1 MGNLLQDIRYGIR
14 RLLKQPI
21 ITIVAIISL
30 GLGIGANTSI
40 FSVVN
45 AVLLRPLPYQNSE
58 RLVFVWETNSQAI
71 AALMG
76 IANHNQVAAA
86 NYLDWTKQNSSFE
99 DMAALRSL
107 NFNLTGGDRPERVAG
122 AIVTQNLFSLLG
134 VKASL
139 GRTFLPED
147 AQPDRG
153 RVVVLSA
160 GLWQR
165 RFGGDQNVIGQ
176 KLSLNNE
183 SFSVIGVAP
192 PEFQY
197 PETAEL
203 WVLSRLAVPEAPGA
217 ANANLLTNRLAHYL
231 FVLGRLKPGV
241 SIQQAQA
248 DMTKIS
254 ANLQSQF
261 PQTNSGAGARVVSMQ
276 EEIVGDIKPALKILL
291 AVVAFVLLIACANIA
306 NLLLAR
312 ASSLSK
318 EIAVR
323 VALGASRLR
332 IIRQL
337 LTESTLL
344 ALAGGALGLVL
355 AYEGI
360 KVLVALNPG
369 DIPRVKEINL
379 DFYVLGWTIF
389 LSVLTGVL
397 SGLAPALQ
405 VSRPN
410 LNETLQ
416 EGGRGA
422 DPGAARHRVRNL
434 LVILEVAVSL
444 VLLTGAGLLIKSFI
458 NLQRVDPGFNAE
470 NVLTM
475 RLSLPSYKYAQP
487 DQQKAFTSDLLQ
499 RVKNLPGVE
508 SAAISTALPLSTVES
523 ASSFLLEGQL
533 PPSDGSS
540 FPIADFRTVS
550 PDYFRVLHI
559 PVLKGRVFT
568 DADTKDVPNVAVI
581 NQTMAR
587 NVFGDQDPIGKRM
600 FIGGDKNA
608 SSIVGVVGDV
618 RHKSLES
625 EPKPEMYVTY
635 LQAPPTFYTLA
646 VRTKLEPASMVGA
659 VRNEILAIDKD
670 QPVSAVKTMS
680 EMRSESLAPLRFN
693 TVALSIFA
701 GLGLILAA
709 VGIYGVM
716 AYSVGQR
723 THEIGIRMALG
734 AQPGA
739 VLRLILRQGMLL
751 VLIGVVVGLALSFGL
766 TRIMASFLYGV
777 TATDPATFV
786 FVAVVLSLVALLA
799 NYIPARRATKVDPL
813 IALRNE

>member
-1 MGNLLQDIRYGIR
+1 MANLLQDIRYGIR

-21 ITIVAIISL
+21 ITIVAIVSL

-45 AVLLRPLPYQNSE
+45 AVLLRPLPYHDSE
-58 RLVFVWETNSQAI
+58 RLVVVWETNSQSI
-71 AALMG
+71 AALMN
-76 IANHNQVAAA
+76 IQNRNQVAPA
-86 NYLDWTKQNSSFE
+86 NYLDWTTQNTSF
-99 DMAALRSL
+99 DGMAAIRVL
-107 NFNLTGGDRPERVAG
+107 NFNLTGGDRPERVPG

-134 VKASL
+134 VKPAL

-147 AQPDRG
+147 AQPERE

-165 RFGGDQNVIGQ
+165 RFGGDQNIIGQ
-176 KLSLNNE
+176 KLTLNNQ

-197 PETAEL
+197 PDTAEL
-203 WVLSRLAVPEAPGA
+203 WALSRLAVPEAPGA

-231 FVLGRLKPGV
+231 LVLGRLKPGV
-241 SIQQAQA
+241 TIQQAQA
-248 DMTKIS
+248 DMTKI
-254 ANLQSQF
+254 AGNLQSQY
-261 PQTNSGAGARVVSMQ
+261 PETNTGAGARVVSMH

-344 ALAGGALGLVL
+344 ALAGGVLGLVL
-355 AYEGI
+355 AYQGI
-360 KVLVALNPG
+360 QMLVALNPG

-379 DFYVLGWTIF
+379 DFYVLGWTVL

-422 DPGAARHRVRNL
+422 DPGATRHRVRNL
-434 LVILEVAVSL
+434 LVVLEVAVSL

-458 NLQRVDPGFNAE
+458 NLQRVDPGFNTE

-475 RLSLPSYKYAQP
+475 RVTLPSYKYPQA
-487 DQQKAFTSDLLQ
+487 DQLQGFTTELLQ
-499 RVKNLPGVE
+499 RVKQLPGVE
-508 SAAISTALPLSTVES
+508 SAAITTALPLSTAEA
-523 ASSFLLEGQL
+523 ASSFTVEGQ
-533 PPSDGSS
+533 PPPADGSM
-540 FPIADFRTVS
+540 PIANFRTVS
-550 PDYFRVLHI
+550 PDYFQVLHI

-568 DADTKDVPNVAVI
+568 GADTKDVQSVAVI

-587 NVFGDQDPIGKRM
+587 NVFGNQDAIGKRI
-600 FIGGDKNA
+600 FIGGDKNP
-608 SSIVGVVGDV
+608 SEIVGIVGDV
-618 RHKSLES
+618 RHTSLDT
-625 EPKPEMYVTY
+625 EPSPEMYVSC
-635 LQAPPTFYTLA
+635 LQAPPPAYTLA
-646 VRTKLEPASMVGA
+646 VRTKLEPESLAGA

-680 EMRSESLAPLRFN
+680 QMRSESLASLRFN

-739 VLRLILRQGMLL
+739 VMRLVLGQGMLL
-751 VLIGVVVGLALSFGL
+751 VLIGVVVGLVASFGM
-766 TRIMASFLYGV
+766 TRIMASLLYGV
-777 TATDPATFV
+777 SATDPVTFV
-786 FVAVVLSLVALLA
+786 FVAVALSLVALLA

-813 IALRNE
+813 VALREE

>member
-1 MGNLLQDIRYGIR
+1 MGNLLQDIRYGVR

-45 AVLLRPLPYQNSE
+45 AVLLRPLPYQDSG

-71 AALMG
+71 AALMN
-76 IANHNQVAAA
+76 IQNHNQVAAA
-86 NYLDWTKQNSSFE
+86 NYLDWTKQNQSFE
-99 DMAALRSL
+99 GMAAIRFL
-107 NFNLTGGDRPERVAG
+107 NFNLTGGDRPERVPG

-147 AQPDRG
+147 AQPERE
-153 RVVVLSA
+153 RVVVLST

-183 SFSVIGVAP
+183 SFSVIGVMPA
-192 PEFQY
+192 EFQY
-197 PETAEL
+197 PDEAQL

-261 PQTNSGAGARVVSMQ
+261 PQTNTGAGARVVSMQ

-344 ALAGGALGLVL
+344 ALAGGALGLLL

-360 KVLVALNPG
+360 QVLAALNPG

-379 DFYVLGWTIF
+379 DFTVLGWTIL

-444 VLLTGAGLLIKSFI
+444 VLLTSAGLLVKSFI
-458 NLQRVDPGFNAE
+458 NLQRVDPGFNPD

-475 RLSLPSYKYAQP
+475 RLSLPFYKYAQP
-487 DQQKAFTSDLLQ
+487 DQQRGFTAELLQ
-499 RVKNLPGVE
+499 RVKHLPGVE
-508 SAAISTALPLSTVES
+508 SAAISTALPLSTMES
-523 ASSFLLEGQL
+523 ASSFLIEGQP
-533 PPSDGSS
+533 PPSDGSL
-540 FPIADFRTVS
+540 PIADFRTVS
-550 PDYFRVLHI
+550 PDYFQVLHI

-568 DADTKDVPNVAVI
+568 DADTKDVQNVAVV

-587 NVFGDQDPIGKRM
+587 NVFGDQDAIGKRI

-608 SSIVGVVGDV
+608 SEIVGIVGDV
-618 RHKSLES
+618 RHSSLDS

-635 LQAPPTFYTLA
+635 LQAPPSFYTLA
-646 VRTKLEPASMVGA
+646 VRTKLEPTSMVGA
-659 VRNEILAIDKD
+659 VRNEVLAIDKD
-670 QPVSAVKTMS
+670 QPVSVVKTMA
-680 EMRSESLAPLRFN
+680 EMRSESLAALRFN

-723 THEIGIRMALG
+723 THELGIRMALG

-739 VLRLILRQGMLL
+739 VLRLVLGQGMLL
-751 VLIGVVVGLALSFGL
+751 VLIGVVLGLVLSFGM

-777 TATDPATFV
+777 TAHDPATFV
-786 FVAVVLSLVALLA
+786 FVAIALSLVALLA

>member
-1 MGNLLQDIRYGIR
+1 MANLLQDIRYGIR

-45 AVLLRPLPYQNSE
+45 AVLLRPLPYHDSE

-71 AALMG
+71 AALMNLQ
-76 IANHNQVAAA
+76 NHNQVAPA
-86 NYLDWTKQNSSFE
+86 NYVDWTKQNTSFDE
-99 DMAALRSL
+99 MAAIRFL
-107 NFNLTGGDRPERVAG
+107 NINLTGGDRPERVPG
-122 AIVTQNLFSLLG
+122 AIVTQSLFPLLG
-134 VKASL
+134 VKPAL

-147 AQPDRG
+147 AQADRE

-165 RFGGDQNVIGQ
+165 RFGSDQNVIGQ
-176 KLSLNNE
+176 KLNLNNE
-183 SFSVIGVAP
+183 SFSVIGVMP
-192 PEFQY
+192 PDFQY
-197 PETAEL
+197 PEDAEL
-203 WVLSRLAVPEAPGA
+203 WILSRLAVPEAPGA

-241 SIQQAQA
+241 TIQQAQA
-248 DMTKIS
+248 DLTKIA
-254 ANLQSQF
+254 ANLQSQY
-261 PQTNSGAGARVVSMQ
+261 PETNTGAGARVVSMQ

-291 AVVAFVLLIACANIA
+291 AVVGFVLLIACANIA

-318 EIAVR
+318 EIALR
-323 VALGASRLR
+323 IALGASRLR

-355 AYEGI
+355 AYQGI
-360 KVLVALNPG
+360 QMLVALNPA

-379 DFYVLGWTIF
+379 DFNVLGWTIL

-416 EGGRGA
+416 EGGRGS
-422 DPGAARHRVRNL
+422 DPGSTRHLIRKV
-434 LVILEVAVSL
+434 LVVLEVAISL

-458 NLQRVDPGFNAE
+458 NLQRVDPGFNSD

-475 RLSLPSYKYAQP
+475 RVSLPSYKYTEP
-487 DQQKAFTSDLLQ
+487 EKIKGFTTELLQ
-499 RVKNLPGVE
+499 RLKHLPGVE
-508 SAAISTALPLSTVES
+508 FAAVSTALPLSTLEA
-523 ASSFLLEGQL
+523 ASSFQVEGQ
-533 PPSDGSS
+533 PPPADGSM
-540 FPIADFRTVS
+540 PIASFRTVS
-550 PDYFRVLHI
+550 PDYFHVLHI
-559 PVLKGRVFT
+559 PLLKGRGFSES
-568 DADTKDVPNVAVI
+568 DTKDVSNVALI
-581 NQTMAR
+581 NRTMER
-587 NVFGDQDPIGKRM
+587 SVFGDQGAIGKRL
-600 FIGGDKNA
+600 FIGGDKEP
-608 SSIVGVVGDV
+608 SEIVGVVGDV
-618 RHKSLES
+618 RHSSLDA
-625 EPKPEMYVTY
+625 EPKPEMYVSY
-635 LQAPPTFYTLA
+635 LQTPPAFYTLA
-646 VRTKLEPASMVGA
+646 VRTKLEPTSMVGA

-680 EMRSESLAPLRFN
+680 QMRFESLAALRFN

-701 GLGLILAA
+701 GLGLVLAA

-734 AQPGA
+734 AQPSA
-739 VLRLILRQGMLL
+739 VLRLVLGQGMLL
-751 VLIGVVVGLALSFGL
+751 VLIGVVVGLVASFVM
-766 TRIMASFLYGV
+766 TRIMASLLYGV
-777 TATDPATFV
+777 SATDPVTFMSV
-786 FVAVVLSLVALLA
+786 VVALSFVALLA

-813 IALRNE
+813 VALREE

>member
-1 MGNLLQDIRYGIR
+1 MANLLQDIRYGIR
-14 RLLKQPI
+14 RLFKQPV

-45 AVLLRPLPYQNSE
+45 AVLLRPLPYHDSE
-58 RLVFVWETNSQAI
+58 RLVLVWETNSQAI
-71 AALMG
+71 AALMNLQ
-76 IANHNQVAAA
+76 NHNLVAPA
-86 NYLDWTKQNSSFE
+86 NFLDWSKQNSSFE
-99 DMAALRSL
+99 EMAAIRFL
-107 NFNLTGGDRPERVAG
+107 NFNLTGDDRPERVPG

-134 VKASL
+134 VKPAV

-147 AQPDRG
+147 AQPERE
-153 RVVVLSA
+153 RVVVLST

-165 RFGGDQNVIGQ
+165 RFGGDQNVIGR
-176 KLSLNNE
+176 KLNLNNE
-183 SFSVIGVAP
+183 SFSVIGVMP
-192 PEFQY
+192 PEFEY
-197 PETAEL
+197 PDTSQL

-217 ANANLLTNRLAHYL
+217 ANANLLTNRQAHYL

-241 SIQQAQA
+241 TIQQSQA
-248 DMTKIS
+248 DVTKIS

-261 PQTNSGAGARVVSMQ
+261 PETNGTAGARVVSMQ

-291 AVVAFVLLIACANIA
+291 AVVGFVLLIACANIA

-344 ALAGGALGLVL
+344 ALAGGVLGLLL

-360 KVLVALNPG
+360 QVLVALNPG

-379 DFYVLGWTIF
+379 DFYVLSWTIL

-405 VSRPN
+405 VSKPN

-422 DPGAARHRVRNL
+422 DPGATRHRVRNL
-434 LVILEVAVSL
+434 LVIMEVAVSL

-458 NLQRVDPGFNAE
+458 NLQRVNPGFNSE
-470 NVLTM
+470 NILTM
-475 RLSLPSYKYAQP
+475 RVSLPSYKYAEP
-487 DQQKAFTSDLLQ
+487 DQKQGFTTELLQ
-499 RVKNLPGVE
+499 RVKHLPGVE
-508 SAAISTALPLSTVES
+508 SAAVSTALPLSTDEA
-523 ASSFLLEGQL
+523 ASSFTVEGQ
-533 PPSDGSS
+533 PPPTDGN
-540 FPIADFRTVS
+540 FPIANFRTVS
-550 PDYFRVLHI
+550 PDYFHVLHI
-559 PVLKGRVFT
+559 PVVKGRVFT
-568 DADTKDVPNVAVI
+568 DADTKDVQSVAVI

-587 NVFGDQDPIGKRM
+587 TVFGDQDAIGKRI
-600 FIGGDKNA
+600 FIGGDTKP
-608 SSIVGVVGDV
+608 SEIVGIVGDV
-618 RHKSLES
+618 RHSSLEA
-625 EPKPEMYVTY
+625 ELKPEMYVSY
-635 LQAPPTFYTLA
+635 RQVPVGFFTLA
-646 VRTKLEPASMVGA
+646 VRSTLEPTSMVGA
-659 VRNEILAIDKD
+659 VRNEVLAIDKD

-680 EMRSESLAPLRFN
+680 EMRSNSLASLRFN

-734 AQPGA
+734 AQPSA
-739 VLRLILRQGMLL
+739 VMGLVLRQGMLL
-751 VLIGVVVGLALSFGL
+751 VLIGVVVGLALSFGM
-766 TRIMASFLYGV
+766 TRIMSSLLYGV
-777 TATDPATFV
+777 TATDPVTFLS
-786 FVAVVLSLVALLA
+786 VAVTLSLVALLA

-813 IALRNE
+813 VALRDE

>member
-1 MGNLLQDIRYGIR
+1 MANLLQDIRYGIR

-21 ITIVAIISL
+21 ITIVAIVSL

-45 AVLLRPLPYQNSE
+45 AVLLRPLPYLDSE
-58 RLVFVWETNSQAI
+58 RLVFVWETNSQSI
-71 AALMG
+71 AALMNLQ
-76 IANHNQVAAA
+76 NHNQVAPA
-86 NYLDWTKQNSSFE
+86 NYLDWSRQNTSFE
-99 DMAALRSL
+99 GMAAIRFL
-107 NFNLTGGDRPERVAG
+107 NFNLTGNDRPERVPG

-134 VKASL
+134 VKPVL

-147 AQPDRG
+147 SQPERE
-153 RVVVLSA
+153 RVVVLST

-165 RFGGDQNVIGQ
+165 RFGGDQHVIGQ

-183 SFSVIGVAP
+183 SFTVIGVMPAD
-192 PEFQY
+192 FQY
-197 PETAEL
+197 PDEADL
-203 WVLSRLAVPEAPGA
+203 WVLSRLPVPEAPGA
-217 ANANLLTNRLAHYL
+217 ANATLLTNRLAHYL

-241 SIQQAQA
+241 TIQQAQA
-248 DMTKIS
+248 EMTRIS
-254 ANLQSQF
+254 GNLQSQY
-261 PQTNSGAGARVVSMQ
+261 PETNTGAGARVVSMH

-291 AVVAFVLLIACANIA
+291 AVVGFVLLIACANIA

-344 ALAGGALGLVL
+344 ALAGGALGLLL
-355 AYEGI
+355 AYQGI
-360 KVLVALNPG
+360 RMLVALNPG
-369 DIPRVKEINL
+369 DIPRVEEINL
-379 DFYVLGWTIF
+379 DLNVLGWTIA

-410 LNETLQ
+410 VNETLQ

-422 DPGAARHRVRNL
+422 DPGATRHRVRNL
-434 LVILEVAVSL
+434 LVILEVAMSL
-444 VLLTGAGLLIKSFI
+444 VLLTSAGLLIKSFI
-458 NLQRVDPGFNAE
+458 NLQRVDPGFNPE

-475 RLSLPSYKYAQP
+475 RVALPPYKYTAA
-487 DQQKAFTSDLLQ
+487 DQIKGFTTELLQ

-508 SAAISTALPLSTVES
+508 SAAISTALPLSTAEA
-523 ASSFLLEGQL
+523 ASSFTVEGQP
-533 PPSDGSS
+533 PPSDGS
-540 FPIADFRTVS
+540 FPIANFRTVS
-550 PDYFRVLHI
+550 PEYFQVLHI

-568 DADTKDVPNVAVI
+568 DADSADVQPVAMI

-587 NVFGDQDPIGKRM
+587 NVFGTQDAVGKRI

-608 SSIVGVVGDV
+608 NEIIGVVGDV
-618 RHKSLES
+618 RHTSLDA
-625 EPKPEMYVTY
+625 EPQPEMYVSSM
-635 LQAPPTFYTLA
+635 QSPPAFFTLA

-659 VRNEILAIDKD
+659 VRNEVFAIDKD

-680 EMRSESLAPLRFN
+680 QMRSESVASLRFN

-739 VLRLILRQGMLL
+739 VMRLMLGQGMLL
-751 VLIGVVVGLALSFGL
+751 VLIGVVLGLAASFGV

-777 TATDPATFV
+777 SATDPVTFM
-786 FVAVVLSLVALLA
+786 FVAVALSLVALLA

-813 IALRNE
+813 VALREE

>member
-1 MGNLLQDIRYGIR
+1 MANLLQDVRYGIR

-30 GLGIGANTSI
+30 GLGIGVNTSI

-45 AVLLRPLPYQNSE
+45 AVLLRPLPYQDSE
-58 RLVFVWETNSQAI
+58 RLMFVWETNSQAI

-76 IANHNQVAAA
+76 IQNHNQVAPA
-86 NYLDWTKQNSSFE
+86 NFLDWTTQNTSF
-99 DMAALRSL
+99 DGMAGIRFLS
-107 NFNLTGGDRPERVAG
+107 FNLTGDDRPERIPG
-122 AIVTQNLFSLLG
+122 AIVTQNFFSLLG
-134 VKASL
+134 VKPAV

-147 AQPDRG
+147 AQPERQ
-153 RVVVLSA
+153 RVVVLST

-165 RFGGDQNVIGQ
+165 RFGGDQNVIGRQ
-176 KLSLNNE
+176 LNLNNE
-183 SFSVIGVAP
+183 SFSVIGVMPA
-192 PEFQY
+192 EFQY
-197 PETAEL
+197 PENAEL

-217 ANANLLTNRLAHYL
+217 ANANLLTNRQAHYL
-231 FVLGRLKPGV
+231 LVLGRLKQGV
-241 SIQQAQA
+241 TIQQAQA

-261 PQTNSGAGARVVSMQ
+261 PETNAEAGARVVSMH

-323 VALGASRLR
+323 VALGASRVR

-344 ALAGGALGLVL
+344 ALAGGVLGLLL

-360 KVLVALNPG
+360 QMLVALNPG

-379 DFYVLGWTIF
+379 DFNVLGWTIL

-458 NLQRVDPGFNAE
+458 NLQRVNPGFNPE

-475 RLSLPSYKYAQP
+475 RVSLPAYKYPAP
-487 DQQKAFTSDLLQ
+487 DQKKTFTTELLQ
-499 RVKNLPGVE
+499 RVKHLPGVE
-508 SAAISTALPLSTVES
+508 SAAISTALPLSTDEA
-523 ASSFLLEGQL
+523 ASSFTVEGQP
-533 PPSDGSS
+533 PPSDGS
-540 FPIADFRTVS
+540 FPIANFRTVS
-550 PDYFRVLHI
+550 PDYFQVLQI

-568 DADTKDVPNVAVI
+568 DADTKDIQSVAVI

-587 NVFGDQDPIGKRM
+587 NVFGDQDAIGKRI
-600 FIGGDKNA
+600 FIGGDTNP
-608 SSIVGVVGDV
+608 SEIVGVVGDV
-618 RHKSLES
+618 RHRSLDAEL
-625 EPKPEMYVTY
+625 KPEMYVSY
-635 LQAPPTFYTLA
+635 LQAPAGFFMLA
-646 VRTKLEPASMVGA
+646 VRTGLEPLSMVGA
-659 VRNEILAIDKD
+659 VRNEVLAIDKD
-670 QPVSAVKTMS
+670 QPVSGVKTMS
-680 EMRSESLAPLRFN
+680 QLRSESLASLRFN

-701 GLGLILAA
+701 GLGLVLAA

-739 VLRLILRQGMLL
+739 VMRLVLGQGMLL
-751 VLIGVVVGLALSFGL
+751 VLIGVVLGLALSFGM
-766 TRIMASFLYGV
+766 TRIMASLLYGV
-777 TATDPATFV
+777 SATDPMTFV
-786 FVAVVLSLVALLA
+786 FVAVALSLVALLA

-813 IALRNE
+813 IALRDQ

>member
-1 MGNLLQDIRYGIR
+1 MGNLVQDIRYGIR

-40 FSVVN
+40 FSVAN
-45 AVLLRPLPYQNSE
+45 AVLLRPLPYQDSE

-71 AALMG
+71 AALMN
-76 IANHNQVAAA
+76 IQNHNQVAAA
-86 NYLDWTKQNSSFE
+86 NYLDWTRQNSSFE
-99 DMAALRSL
+99 GMAALRGL
-107 NFNLTGGDRPERVAG
+107 NFNITGGERPERVPG

-134 VKASL
+134 VKAAL

-147 AQPDRG
+147 AQPDRE
-153 RVVVLSA
+153 RVVVLST

-183 SFSVIGVAP
+183 SFSVIGVMPA
-192 PEFQY
+192 EFQY

-203 WVLSRLAVPEAPGA
+203 WVLSRLAVPDAPGA

-231 FVLGRLKPGV
+231 SVLGRLKPGV
-241 SIQQAQA
+241 TIQQAQA
-248 DMTKIS
+248 EMTKIA

-261 PQTNSGAGARVVSMQ
+261 PETNTGAGARVVSMQ

-369 DIPRVKEINL
+369 DIPRIKEINL
-379 DFYVLGWTIF
+379 DFYVLGWTIL

-422 DPGAARHRVRNL
+422 DPGAARHRIRNL

-458 NLQRVDPGFNAE
+458 NLQRVDPGFNSE

-475 RLSLPSYKYAQP
+475 RLSLPFYKYPQP
-487 DQQKAFTSDLLQ
+487 DQTRAFTTDLLQ
-499 RVKNLPGVE
+499 RVKHLPGVE
-508 SAAISTALPLSTVES
+508 SAAISSALPLSTAEA
-523 ASSFLLEGQL
+523 ASSFLLEGQA
-533 PPSDGSS
+533 PPTDGN
-540 FPIADFRTVS
+540 FPTADFRTVS
-550 PDYFRVLHI
+550 PDYFQVLHI

-568 DADTKDVPNVAVI
+568 DADTKDVQKVAVI
-581 NQTMAR
+581 NHTMAR
-587 NVFGDQDPIGKRM
+587 TVFGDQDAIGKRIV
-600 FIGGDKNA
+600 IGADKNA
-608 SSIVGVVGDV
+608 SEIVGIVGDV
-618 RHKSLES
+618 RHTSLES
-625 EPKPEMYVTY
+625 KPKPEMYVTY
-635 LQAPPTFYTLA
+635 QQAPAGFYTLA

-659 VRNEILAIDKD
+659 VRNEVFAIDKD

-680 EMRSESLAPLRFN
+680 EMRSESLASLRFN

-739 VLRLILRQGMLL
+739 VMRLILGQGMLL
-751 VLIGVVVGLALSFGL
+751 VLIGVALGLALSFGVP
-766 TRIMASFLYGV
+766 RIMASFLYGV

-786 FVAVVLSLVALLA
+786 FVALVLSLVALLA
-799 NYIPARRATKVDPL
+799 NYIPARRATKVDPIL
-813 IALRNE
+813 ALREE